1 MWEGKFLITID
12 EILSFA
18 LDRRLDMLPFQG
30 SNVAVA
36 AKPPVRQRVKTT
48 KKVVVPPHTIQPV
61 HSGSWAAAARGI
73 FARSHQ
79 VAATLLRDI

>member
-1 MWEGKFLITID
+1 MGKERVVVNLVREIYIRHLYHILPYTLIMWEGKFLITID

-36 AKPPVRQRVKTT
+36 AKPPVR
-48 KKVVVPPHTIQPV
+48 
-61 HSGSWAAAARGI
+61 
-73 FARSHQ
+73 
-79 VAATLLRDI
+79 